1 MKAWKAIILD
11 LLEVAEM
18 NKLLRSNF
26 ARLWKNKLFWLCM
39 GTMLVYSIVYML
51 NGCRQ
56 ATMDLSEYQY
66 GLDQYYFHF
75 SLLIG
80 FFCTLFSSMFF
91 GTEYSDGTI
100 RNKIIVGHTRADIYM
115 SSLVTTFIA
124 TLLIMTAW
132 LVGALIA
139 VPTLGFWKMGILHLL
154 EYLLIAVMLV
164 LVFSAICTVV
174 NLLSSNKAVT
184 VVISMLLFLGLLL
197 FANIIYNSL
206 SQPEMVSGVQLTVDG
221 LEMTEPT
228 PNPQYVTGLKR
239 KIYDFI
245 VDFLPTG
252 QAVRMWLLEI
262 SNPIRMLVSSAFITV
277 LTTVCGI
284 VAFKRKNIK

>member
-1 MKAWKAIILD
+1 
-11 LLEVAEM
+11 M

-26 ARLWKNKLFWLCM
+26 SRLWKNKLFWLCT
-39 GTMLVYSIVYML
+39 GAMLVYSIVYML

-56 ATMDLSEYQY
+56 AVTDMSEYQY

-75 SLLIG
+75 ALWIG
-80 FFCTLFSSMFF
+80 FLCTLFSSMFF

-115 SSLVTTFIA
+115 SSLVTTFTA
-124 TLLIMTAW
+124 TLLIMSAW

-174 NLLSSNKAVT
+174 NMLSSNKAIT
-184 VVISMLLFLGLLL
+184 VVISILLFLGLTI
-197 FANIIYNSL
+197 FANMIYNSL
-206 SQPEMVSGVQLTVDG
+206 SEPEMASGVIITANG
-221 LEMTEPT
+221 MEMSEPT
-228 PNPQYVTGLKR
+228 PNPNYISGVTR
-239 KIYDFI
+239 EIYDFI

-252 QAVRMWLLEI
+252 QGLRMWQLEI
-262 SNPIRMLVSSAFITV
+262 SNPIRMLLSSVFITI
-277 LTTVCGI
+277 LTTVGGI
-284 VAFKRKNIK
+284 FAFKRKDIK